1 MNLKDLVAIT
11 GVAGL
16 NKMVAN
22 RSNGLVAE
30 NLDTGKT
37 KFYPIRKH
45 QFTPLETVAIY
56 TDTDTAELKQ
66 VLQSMMDKKDER
78 PVPEN
83 TISGT
88 DAMDYFE
95 IILPE
100 YDKDR
105 VFASDVKKIIKW
117 YHILDEK
124 GYLEMESNE
133 SDSPSTE
140 KTE

>member
-1 MNLKDLVAIT
+1 MNLKDLVAIS
-11 GVAGL
+11 GVSGL

-30 NLDTGKT
+30 HLDSGKT
-37 KFYPIRKH
+37 KFYPIRKY

-66 VLQSMMDKKDER
+66 VLQTMMDKKDEH
-78 PVPEN
+78 PIPAS
-83 TISGT
+83 TLSGT
-88 DAMDYFE
+88 DLMDYFE

-100 YDKDR
+100 YDRDR

-124 GYLEMESNE
+124 GYLQMESEDDN
-133 SDSPSTE
+133 STLTE
-140 KTE
+140 KAE

>member
-66 VLQSMMDKKDER
+66 VLQSMMDKKDEH
-78 PVPEN
+78 PVPAN